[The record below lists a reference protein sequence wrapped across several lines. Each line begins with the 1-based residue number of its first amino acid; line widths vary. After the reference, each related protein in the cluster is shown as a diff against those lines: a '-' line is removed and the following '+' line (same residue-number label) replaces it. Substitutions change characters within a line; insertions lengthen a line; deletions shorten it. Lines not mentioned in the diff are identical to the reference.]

1 MHFFSY
7 FRYCNVTRKYFKM
20 SVKLRERKLSKGVI
34 RYYLDIIH
42 DGERSY
48 EFLDVKILPSDSSGT
63 KKEKRNVANILR
75 SNRELEIITNG
86 TNYIPIH
93 RKNVKFEDFVDSFI
107 DAYSKKDVRMIK
119 AAYTKFAEFTNNP
132 KLKLTDITPAVMNSF
147 KDYLNDKAGLT
158 GESPHNYFTRFKK
171 ILKEAERQGL
181 IKKNPTDGIRFKR
194 SNSSDDLKKQVLT
207 TDELIVLA
215 KTECGNQELK
225 KAFLFSC
232 YTGLGYAEIKT
243 LKWAQI
249 KNSRL
254 ETRRAKTNKKIELK
268 LKDSLVALLGEP
280 KKSNELIFNFESKNG
295 NIISDNG
302 INKCLKNWVKRA
314 EIDKHITYYCSR
326 HTFAVQLLSYG
337 ANLKTL
343 ADAMGHSD
351 TRNTIKYLNYIDSL
365 KDEAVDNL
373 PDIIF

>member
-1 MHFFSY
+1 
-7 FRYCNVTRKYFKM
+7 M

-42 DGERSY
+42 EGERSY
-48 EFLDVKILPSDSSGT
+48 EFLDVKIFPSDLSGV

-75 SNRELEIITNG
+75 SNRELELITNG
-86 TNYIPIH
+86 TSYIPVH
-93 RKNVKFEDFVDSFI
+93 RKNVNFEKFVDAFLDS
-107 DAYSKKDVRMIK
+107 YSKKDDRMIN

-132 KLKLTDITPAVMNSF
+132 KLKLTDITPSMMNGF
-147 KDYLNDKAGLT
+147 KDYLNDQAGLS

-171 ILKEAERQGL
+171 ILKDAERQGL

-207 TDELIVLA
+207 TEELSILA
-215 KTECGNQELK
+215 KTECGNKELK

-232 YTGLGYAEIKT
+232 YTGLGYAEIKS
-243 LKWAQI
+243 LKWSQI
-249 KNSRL
+249 KNNRL
-254 ETRRAKTNKKIELK
+254 VTRRAKTNKKTELK
-268 LKDSLVALLGEP
+268 LKESIISILGEP
-280 KKSNELIFNFESKNG
+280 KNSNDLIFNFKSKNG
-295 NIISDNG
+295 KIISDNG
-302 INKCLKNWVKRA
+302 VNKCLKNWVKRA
-314 EIDKHITYYCSR
+314 KIDKHITYYCSR

-337 ANLKTL
+337 ANLKTV

-373 PDIIF
+373 PDINF